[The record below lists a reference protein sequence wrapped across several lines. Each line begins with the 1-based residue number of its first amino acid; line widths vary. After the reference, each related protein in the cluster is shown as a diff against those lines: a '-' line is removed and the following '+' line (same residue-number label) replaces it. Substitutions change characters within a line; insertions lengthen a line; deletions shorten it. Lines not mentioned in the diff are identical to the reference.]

1 MATINLGQ
9 ATEIVPQLKELVTL
23 IQMKRPLYE
32 FHATNFR
39 NAVSDE
45 TGSITKWATG
55 FEVTQDA
62 DRVGEIRYQEAAGRR
77 QSDGT
82 YPDAYV
88 IRSEHIQKERG
99 ARDTIVTTNTTT
111 ALKHVIKAFAP
122 PTIGQ
127 MCARLISRVRDEFDN
142 HDYRWRS
149 SLSQVSSYFG
159 NDIHEWIIES
169 HLQGKVLPMPATCKV
184 DENQMHMYY
193 RYIAGKSLKA
203 VSKYNSGKGSDR
215 SGFVVKVLADNTIRA
230 VSFMYDARHTY
241 EENNIPLMR
250 YRNYEEM
257 PIRMQEQIAVLKIAE
272 ENDPIQDIGVK
283 FEDNIMYIVG

>member
-1 MATINLGQ
+1 MAALNLGQ
-9 ATEIVPQLKELVTL
+9 ATEIVPQLKELVTM
-23 IQMKRPLYE
+23 IQMKRPLFE
-32 FHATNFR
+32 FHATKFR
-39 NAVSDE
+39 NAISDE

-62 DRVGEIRYQEAAGRR
+62 DRVGEISYQHEAGRR

-99 ARDTIVTTNTTT
+99 APDTIVTTNATS

-142 HDYRWRS
+142 HEYRWRS
-149 SLSQVSSYFG
+149 SVGMVSSYLG

-169 HLQGKVLPMPATCKV
+169 HLQGKLLPMPTTCKV
-184 DENQMHMYY
+184 DETQIHLYH
-193 RYIAGKSLKA
+193 RYVAGKSLKA
-203 VSKYNSGKGSDR
+203 VSKYNSGKGVDR
-215 SGFVVKVLADNTIRA
+215 SGYVVKVLSDNTIRA
-230 VSFMYDARHTY
+230 LPFTYDARHTY

-250 YRNYEEM
+250 YRNFEEM
-257 PIRMQEQIAVLKIAE
+257 PMRMQEQIAVLKIAE
-272 ENDPIQDIGVK
+272 ENEPFENIGVK
-283 FEDNIMYIVG
+283 FENDLMYIVG

>member
-1 MATINLGQ
+1 MAVINLGQ
-9 ATEIVPQLKELVTL
+9 ATEIVPQLKELVTM
-23 IQMKRPLYE
+23 IQMKRPLFE

-39 NAVSDE
+39 NAISDE
-45 TGSITKWATG
+45 TGMITKWATA

-62 DRVGEIRYQEAAGRR
+62 DRVGEISYQQEAGRR

-99 ARDTIVTTNTTT
+99 AHDTIVTTNTTS

-122 PTIGQ
+122 PTIGA
-127 MCARLISRVRDEFDN
+127 MCARLISRIRDEFDN
-142 HDYRWRS
+142 HEYRWRS
-149 SLSQVSSYFG
+149 SIGMVTSYLG

-169 HLQGKVLPMPATCKV
+169 HLQGKVLPMPASCKV
-184 DENQMHMYY
+184 DETNIHLYH
-193 RYIAGKSLKA
+193 RYVAGKSLKA
-203 VSKYNSGKGSDR
+203 VSKYNSSKGSDR
-215 SGFVVKVLADNTIRA
+215 SGYVVKVLTDNTIR
-230 VSFMYDARHTY
+230 VLPFTYDARQTY
-241 EENNIPLMR
+241 EENNLPLMR

-272 ENDPIQDIGVK
+272 DNDPIQDIGVK
-283 FEDNIMYIVG
+283 FEGNIMYILG

>member
-9 ATEIVPQLKELVTL
+9 ATEIVPQLKELVTM
-23 IQMKRPLYE
+23 IQMKRPLFE

-39 NAVSDE
+39 NAVSAE
-45 TGSITKWATG
+45 TGSVTKWATG

-62 DRVGEIRYQEAAGRR
+62 DRVGEISYQHEAGRR

-99 ARDTIVTTNTTT
+99 SRDTIVTTNATS
-111 ALKHVIKAFAP
+111 ALKQVIKTFAP
-122 PTIGQ
+122 PSIGA
-127 MCARLISRVRDEFDN
+127 MCSRLISRVRDEFDS
-142 HDYRWRS
+142 HEYQWRS
-149 SLSQVSSYFG
+149 SVGMVSSYLG

-169 HLQGKVLPMPATCKV
+169 HLQGKLLPMPMSCKV
-184 DENQMHMYY
+184 DETKLHMYH
-193 RYIAGKSLKA
+193 RYLAGKSLKA
-203 VSKYNSGKGSDR
+203 VSKYNSSKGSDR
-215 SGFVVKVLADNTIRA
+215 SGFVVKVLSDNTIRA
-230 VSFMYDARHTY
+230 LSFGYDVRLTHEA
-241 EENNIPLMR
+241 NDIPLMR
-250 YRNYEEM
+250 YRNFEEM
-257 PIRMQEQIAVLKIAE
+257 PIQMQEQIAVLKIAE

>member
-1 MATINLGQ
+1 MAAINLGQ
-9 ATEIVPQLKELVTL
+9 ATEIVPQLKELITM
-23 IQMKRPLYE
+23 IQMKRPLFE

-45 TGSITKWATG
+45 TGSVTKWATG

-62 DRVGEIRYQEAAGRR
+62 DRVGEVSFQQDAGRR

-99 ARDTIVTTNTTT
+99 ARDTIVTTNATT

-127 MCARLISRVRDEFDN
+127 MCARLINRVRDEFDN
-142 HDYRWRS
+142 HEYRWRS
-149 SLSQVSSYFG
+149 LLSMITSYYG

-169 HLQGKVLPMPATCKV
+169 HLQGKVLPMPTSCKV
-184 DENQMHMYY
+184 DETKIHMYY
-193 RYIAGKSLKA
+193 KYVAGKSLKA
-203 VSKYNSGKGSDR
+203 VSKYTTATGKDR
-215 SGFVVKVLADNTIRA
+215 SGYVVKVLSDNTIRA
-230 VSFMYDARHTY
+230 LPFTYDARHTY
-241 EENNIPLMR
+241 EENNIQLMR
-250 YRNYEEM
+250 YRNFEEM
-257 PIRMQEQIAVLKIAE
+257 PTRMQEQIAVLKIAE
-272 ENDPIQDIGVK
+272 ENEPFENIGVK
-283 FEDNIMYIVG
+283 FEDNLMYIVG